1 MRVTDLAG
9 HFDLSLNAVSKHI
22 KVLEAAGLVSR
33 LKEWREHVI
42 RVELE
47 PLTEI
52 DNWFKQLRWVWDA
65 RLEQLDKVLTQGAH
79 KNDD

>member
-42 RVELE
+42 RAELG

-52 DNWFKQLRWVWDA
+52 DHWFKQLRWVWDA
-65 RLEQLDKVLTQGAH
+65 RLEQLEKVLTQGDEN
-79 KNDD
+79 NDQ